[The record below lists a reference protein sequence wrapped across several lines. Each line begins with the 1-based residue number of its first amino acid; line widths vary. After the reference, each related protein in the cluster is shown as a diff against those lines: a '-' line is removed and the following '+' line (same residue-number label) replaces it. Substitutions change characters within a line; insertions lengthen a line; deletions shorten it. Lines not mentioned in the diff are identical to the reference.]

1 VKQVVFCY
9 LIKHFNKFKIILE
22 QNNSIFS
29 YFIKKQVKSLKK
41 INSMADLSVTYMGI
55 KLKNPLILGASNLVT
70 KPDVIKQVEGAG
82 IGAIVYRSL
91 FEEQIQLENL
101 QMDEELSEYEDRN
114 AEMTRLFPGLEHAG
128 PKEHLYN
135 VEKMVKSVN
144 VPVFASL
151 NAIYEPTWVE
161 YAKELEKTGVAGLE
175 INLYAVPGYFE
186 VSGESIE
193 EKQIQI
199 VKAVKK
205 AVSIPVSV
213 KISLFYTNPLNFIKK
228 IDEAGA
234 DGYVLFNRFF
244 QPEIDIQK
252 EEYYYPW
259 ELSNPKDHMVGLRYA
274 GLLHGNLDGSICV
287 SRGIYDANDVIKM
300 ILAGADVVQMVST
313 IYRNQ
318 PSVVSD
324 ILIDLNRWMDEKEY
338 KSLDDFRGK
347 LSRKNLKDPFAYQR
361 AQYVDILMKSE
372 AIFKKYPMV

>member
-1 VKQVVFCY
+1 
-9 LIKHFNKFKIILE
+9 
-22 QNNSIFS
+22 
-29 YFIKKQVKSLKK
+29 
-41 INSMADLSVTYMGI
+41 MADLSTSYMGI
-55 KLKNPLILGASNLVT
+55 KLKNPLILGASNLVS
-70 KPDVIKQVEGAG
+70 KPDTIKQIEDAG

-101 QMDEELSEYEDRN
+101 QMDEELSEYENRN
-114 AEMTRLFPGLEHAG
+114 AEMTNLFPGLEHAG

-135 VEKMVKSVN
+135 VEKLVKSVN

-151 NAIYEPTWVE
+151 NAIYEPSWVE

-186 VSGESIE
+186 LSSESIE
-193 EKQIQI
+193 EKQVQI

-213 KISLFYTNPLNFIKK
+213 KISMFYTNPLNFIKK

-234 DGYVLFNRFF
+234 DAYVLFNRFF
-244 QPEIDIQK
+244 QPEVDIEK

-259 ELSNPKDHMVGLRYA
+259 ELSNPKDHMVSLRYA
-274 GLLHGNLDGSICV
+274 GLLYGNLDGSICT

-300 ILAGADVVQMVST
+300 ILAGADAVQMVST

-318 PSVVSD
+318 PAVVAD
-324 ILIDLNRWMDEKEY
+324 ILIELNKWMDDKGY
-338 KSLDDFRGK
+338 KSLSDFRGK

-361 AQYVDILMKSE
+361 AQYVDILTKSD

>member
-1 VKQVVFCY
+1 
-9 LIKHFNKFKIILE
+9 
-22 QNNSIFS
+22 
-29 YFIKKQVKSLKK
+29 
-41 INSMADLSVTYMGI
+41 MADLSTTYMGVQ
-55 KLKNPLILGASNLVT
+55 LKNPLILGASNLVS
-70 KPDVIKQVEGAG
+70 KPDVIKQIEEAG

-114 AEMTRLFPGLEHAG
+114 AEMTSLFPGLEHAG

-135 VEKMVKSVN
+135 VEKLVNSVN

-161 YAKELEKTGVAGLE
+161 YARELEKTGVAGLE

-186 VSGESIE
+186 MTGESIE
-193 EKQIQI
+193 EKQVQI

-234 DGYVLFNRFF
+234 DAYVLFNRFF
-244 QPEIDIQK
+244 QPDIDIHK
-252 EEYYYPW
+252 EEYHYPW
-259 ELSNPKDHMVGLRYA
+259 ELSNPKDHMVGLRFA
-274 GLLHGNLDGSICV
+274 GLLHGNLEGSICI

-313 IYRNQ
+313 IYRNS

-324 ILIDLNRWMDEKEY
+324 ILMDMNKWMDSKDY

-347 LSRKNLKDPFAYQR
+347 LSRKNMKDPFAYQR
-361 AQYVDILMKSE
+361 AQYVDILMRSE
-372 AIFKKYPMV
+372 SIFKKYPMV

>member
-1 VKQVVFCY
+1 
-9 LIKHFNKFKIILE
+9 
-22 QNNSIFS
+22 
-29 YFIKKQVKSLKK
+29 
-41 INSMADLSVTYMGI
+41 MADLSTTYMGV
-55 KLKNPLILGASNLVT
+55 KLKNPLILGASNLVSKT
-70 KPDVIKQVEGAG
+70 ETVKQVEEAG

-101 QMDEELSEYEDRN
+101 QLDEELSEYSNRN
-114 AEMTRLFPGLEHAG
+114 AEMTNLFPGLEHAG

-135 VEKMVKSVN
+135 VEKLIKSVD

-151 NAIYEPTWVE
+151 NAIYEPSWVE

-193 EKQIQI
+193 DKQVQI

-213 KISLFYTNPLNFIKK
+213 KLSLFYTNPLNFIKK

-244 QPEIDIQK
+244 QPEIDIET

-259 ELSNPKDHMVGLRYA
+259 ELSNPKDHMVSLRYA
-274 GLLHGNLDGSICV
+274 GLLHGNVDGSICV
-287 SRGIYDANDVIKM
+287 SRGIYDANDVIRM
-300 ILAGADVVQMVST
+300 VLAGADVVQMVST

-324 ILIDLNRWMDEKEY
+324 ILLDLNKWMDNKGY
-338 KSLDDFRGK
+338 KSLADFRGK

-361 AQYVDILMKSE
+361 AQYVDILMKSDS
-372 AIFKKYPMV
+372 IFKKYPMV

>member
-1 VKQVVFCY
+1 
-9 LIKHFNKFKIILE
+9 
-22 QNNSIFS
+22 
-29 YFIKKQVKSLKK
+29 
-41 INSMADLSVTYMGI
+41 MADLSTTYMGV

-70 KPDVIKQVEGAG
+70 KPETIKQIEEAG

-101 QMDEELSEYEDRN
+101 QMDEELSEYENRN
-114 AEMTRLFPGLEHAG
+114 AEMTNLFPGLEHAG

-135 VEKMVKSVN
+135 VGKLKKSVN

-151 NAIYEPTWVE
+151 NAIYEPSWVE
-161 YAKELEKTGVAGLE
+161 YAVELEKTGVDGLE
-175 INLYAVPGYFE
+175 INLYAIPGYFE

-193 EKQIQI
+193 EKQVQI
-199 VKAVKK
+199 VKAIKK
-205 AVSIPVSV
+205 AVTIPVSV

-234 DGYVLFNRFF
+234 DAYVLFNRFF
-244 QPEIDIQK
+244 QPEIDI
-252 EEYYYPW
+252 ENEDFYYPW
-259 ELSNPKDHMVGLRYA
+259 ELSNPKDHMVSLRYA
-274 GLLHGNLDGSICV
+274 GLLYGNLDGSICT

-300 ILAGADVVQMVST
+300 ILAGADAVQMVST

-324 ILIDLNRWMDEKEY
+324 ILMDLNKWMDKKGY

-347 LSRKNLKDPFAYQR
+347 LSRKNMKDPFAYQR
-361 AQYVDILMKSE
+361 AQYVEILMKSE
-372 AIFKKYPMV
+372 TIFKKYPMV

>member
-1 VKQVVFCY
+1 
-9 LIKHFNKFKIILE
+9 
-22 QNNSIFS
+22 
-29 YFIKKQVKSLKK
+29 
-41 INSMADLSVTYMGI
+41 MADLSTTYMGV
-55 KLKNPLILGASNLVT
+55 KLKNPLILGASNLVSKT
-70 KPDVIKQVEGAG
+70 ETVKQVEEAG

-101 QMDEELSEYEDRN
+101 QMDEELNEYSNRN
-114 AEMTRLFPGLEHAG
+114 AEMTNLFPGLEHAG

-135 VEKMVKSVN
+135 VEKLVKSVD

-151 NAIYEPTWVE
+151 NAIYEPSWVE

-186 VSGESIE
+186 VTGESIE
-193 EKQIQI
+193 DKQVQI

-213 KISLFYTNPLNFIKK
+213 KLSLFYTNPLNFIKK

-244 QPEIDIQK
+244 QPEIDIET

-259 ELSNPKDHMVGLRYA
+259 ELSNPKDHMVSLRYA
-274 GLLHGNLDGSICV
+274 GLLHGNVDGSICT

-300 ILAGADVVQMVST
+300 VLAGADVVQMVST

-318 PSVVSD
+318 PSVVTD
-324 ILIDLNRWMDEKEY
+324 ILMDLNKWMDNKGY
-338 KSLDDFRGK
+338 KTLADFRGK

-361 AQYVDILMKSE
+361 AQYVDILTKSDD
-372 AIFKKYPMV
+372 IFKKYPMV

>member
-1 VKQVVFCY
+1 
-9 LIKHFNKFKIILE
+9 
-22 QNNSIFS
+22 
-29 YFIKKQVKSLKK
+29 
-41 INSMADLSVTYMGI
+41 MANLTTTYMGVE
-55 KLKNPLILGASNLVT
+55 LKNPLILGASNLVS
-70 KPDVIKQVEGAG
+70 KPDVIKQIEKAG

-91 FEEQIQLENL
+91 FEEQVQLESL
-101 QMDEELSEYEDRN
+101 QMDEELTEYEERN
-114 AEMTRLFPGLEHAG
+114 AEMTTLFPDLEHAG

-135 VEKMVKSVN
+135 VEKLVKSVD

-193 EKQIQI
+193 EKQVQI

-205 AVSIPVSV
+205 AVKIPVSV
-213 KISLFYTNPLNFIKK
+213 KISMFYTNPLNFIKK

-234 DGYVLFNRFF
+234 DAYVLFNRFF
-244 QPEIDIQK
+244 QPEIDIDK
-252 EEYYYPW
+252 EEYHYPW
-259 ELSNPKDHMVGLRYA
+259 ELSNPKDHMVSLRYA
-274 GLLHGNLDGSICV
+274 GLLYGNLEGSVCA

-300 ILAGADVVQMVST
+300 ILAGADVVQVVST
-313 IYRNQ
+313 IYRNS

-324 ILIDLNRWMDEKEY
+324 ILMDLNRWMDDKGY

-347 LSRKNLKDPFAYQR
+347 LSRKNMKNPFTYQR
-361 AQYVDILMKSE
+361 AQYVDILTHSE
-372 AIFKKYPMV
+372 SIFKKYPMV

>member
-1 VKQVVFCY
+1 
-9 LIKHFNKFKIILE
+9 
-22 QNNSIFS
+22 
-29 YFIKKQVKSLKK
+29 
-41 INSMADLSVTYMGI
+41 MADLSTTYMGI
-55 KLKNPLILGASNLVT
+55 QLKNPLILGASNLVT
-70 KPDVIKQVEGAG
+70 KPDVIKQIEEAG

-101 QMDEELSEYEDRN
+101 QMDEELSEYEERN
-114 AEMTRLFPGLEHAG
+114 AEMTKLFPGLEHAG

-135 VEKMVKSVN
+135 VEKLVKSVN

-161 YAKELEKTGVAGLE
+161 YAKELEKTGAAGLE

-186 VSGESIE
+186 VAGESIE
-193 EKQIQI
+193 EKQVQI
-199 VKAVKK
+199 VKAVKQ

-228 IDEAGA
+228 VDEAGA

-244 QPEIDIQK
+244 QPEIDIEN

-300 ILAGADVVQMVST
+300 ILAGADVVQIVST

-324 ILIDLNRWMDEKEY
+324 ILMDLNRWMDEKEY

>member
-1 VKQVVFCY
+1 
-9 LIKHFNKFKIILE
+9 
-22 QNNSIFS
+22 
-29 YFIKKQVKSLKK
+29 
-41 INSMADLSVTYMGI
+41 MANLSATYMGVE
-55 KLKNPLILGASNLVT
+55 LKNPLILGASNLVS
-70 KPDVIKQVEGAG
+70 KPDVIKQIEEAG

-101 QMDEELSEYEDRN
+101 QMDEELSEYENRN
-114 AEMTRLFPGLEHAG
+114 AEMTSLFPGLEHAG

-135 VEKMVKSVN
+135 VEKLVKSVN

-151 NAIYEPTWVE
+151 NAIYEPTWIE
-161 YAKELEKTGVAGLE
+161 YAKELEKTGIAGLE
-175 INLYAVPGYFE
+175 LNLYAVPGYFE
-186 VSGESIE
+186 ETGESIE
-193 EKQIQI
+193 DKQVQI
-199 VKAVKK
+199 VAAVKK

-228 IDEAGA
+228 VDEAGA

-244 QPEIDIQK
+244 QPEVDIEK
-252 EEYYYPW
+252 EEYFYPW

-274 GLLHGNLDGSICV
+274 GLLYGNLDGSVCI

-313 IYRNQ
+313 IYRNS

-324 ILIDLNRWMDEKEY
+324 ILIDLNRWMDDKGY
-338 KSLDDFRGK
+338 KTLDDFRGK
-347 LSRKNLKDPFAYQR
+347 LSRKNMKDPYTYQR

-372 AIFKKYPMV
+372 DIFKKYPMI

>member
-1 VKQVVFCY
+1 
-9 LIKHFNKFKIILE
+9 
-22 QNNSIFS
+22 
-29 YFIKKQVKSLKK
+29 
-41 INSMADLSVTYMGI
+41 MADLSTTYMGV

-70 KPDVIKQVEGAG
+70 KTETIKQIEEAG

-101 QMDEELSEYEDRN
+101 QMDEELSEYENRN
-114 AEMTRLFPGLEHAG
+114 AEMTNLFPGLEHAG

-135 VEKMVKSVN
+135 VEKLVKSVD

-151 NAIYEPTWVE
+151 NAIYEPSWVE

-186 VSGESIE
+186 TSGESIE
-193 EKQIQI
+193 DKQVQI

-213 KISLFYTNPLNFIKK
+213 KISLFYTNPLNFIKR

-234 DGYVLFNRFF
+234 DAYVLFNRFF
-244 QPEIDIQK
+244 QPEIDIDK
-252 EEYYYPW
+252 EEYFYPW
-259 ELSNPKDHMVGLRYA
+259 ELSNPKDHMVSLRYA
-274 GLLHGNLDGSICV
+274 GLLYGNLNGSICT
-287 SRGIYDANDVIKM
+287 SRGIYDANDVVKM
-300 ILAGADVVQMVST
+300 ILAGADAIQMVST

-318 PSVVSD
+318 PAVVSD
-324 ILIDLNRWMDEKEY
+324 ILIDLNKWMDEKGY

-347 LSRKNLKDPFAYQR
+347 LSRKNMKDPFAYQR
-361 AQYVDILMKSE
+361 AQYVDILTKSD

>member
-1 VKQVVFCY
+1 
-9 LIKHFNKFKIILE
+9 
-22 QNNSIFS
+22 
-29 YFIKKQVKSLKK
+29 
-41 INSMADLSVTYMGI
+41 MADLSVTYMGI

-70 KPDVIKQVEGAG
+70 KPDVIKQIEEAG

-101 QMDEELSEYEDRN
+101 QMDEELSEYENRN
-114 AEMTRLFPGLEHAG
+114 AEMTNLFPGLEHAG

-135 VEKMVKSVN
+135 VEKLVKSVD

-186 VSGESIE
+186 VEGASIE
-193 EKQIQI
+193 EKQVQV
-199 VKAVKK
+199 VKAVKQ

-228 IDEAGA
+228 VDEAGA

-244 QPEIDIQK
+244 QPEIDIEK
-252 EEYYYPW
+252 EEYFYPW

-274 GLLHGNLDGSICV
+274 GLLHGNVDGSVCV
-287 SRGIYDANDVIKM
+287 SRGIYDGNDVIKM

-313 IYRNQ
+313 IYRNS

-324 ILIDLNRWMDEKEY
+324 ILIDLNRWMDDKGY

-347 LSRKNLKDPFAYQR
+347 LSRKNLKDPFTYQR

>member
-1 VKQVVFCY
+1 
-9 LIKHFNKFKIILE
+9 
-22 QNNSIFS
+22 
-29 YFIKKQVKSLKK
+29 
-41 INSMADLSVTYMGI
+41 MANLSTTYMGVP
-55 KLKNPLILGASNLVT
+55 LKNPLILGASNLVA
-70 KPDVIKQVEGAG
+70 KPEVIKQIEEAG

-101 QMDEELSEYEDRN
+101 QMDELLSEYENRN

-135 VEKMVKSVN
+135 LKKLVDSVD

-151 NAIYEPTWVE
+151 NAFLEATWVE

-175 INLYAVPGYFE
+175 LNLYAVPGYFE
-186 VSGESIE
+186 LSGESIE
-193 EKQIQI
+193 EKQVQV
-199 VKAVKK
+199 VKAVKQ
-205 AVSIPVSV
+205 AVKIPVSV

-244 QPEIDIQK
+244 QPDVDIDK
-252 EEYYYPW
+252 EEFHYPW
-259 ELSNPKDHMVGLRYA
+259 ELSNPKDQMVGLRFA
-274 GLLHGNLDGSICV
+274 GLLYGNLEGSICV
-287 SRGIYDANDVIKM
+287 NRGIYNATDVIKM
-300 ILAGADVVQMVST
+300 ILAGADVVQIVST

-324 ILIDLNRWMDEKEY
+324 ILMDVNRWMDEKGY
-338 KSLDDFRGK
+338 KTLGDFRGK
-347 LSRKNLKDPFAYQR
+347 LSRKNLKDPFTYQR